1 MQIVTFESAGGIHG
15 IPVLAVEE
23 FFRPVPITRVPLA
36 DVRVSGL
43 MNQRGKS
50 ATVLSLHRCF
60 DVPSGELPRHPK
72 MILLET
78 DDHLTTEAREM
89 GVRTFAE
96 PVVLLVDRIL
106 DIITIDPKQLQPR
119 PAHITERFVA
129 GVLRHGAGYVC
140 LLDLMTLIEDIL
152 TPKA

>member
-1 MQIVTFESAGGIHG
+1 MQIVTFAAAGGVHG

-23 FFRPVPITRVPLA
+23 FFRPVPLTRVPLA
-36 DVRVSGL
+36 DPRVAGL

-50 ATVLSLHRCF
+50 ATVLNLYGCF
-60 DVPSGELPRHPK
+60 DKPSGDPAPHPK

-78 DDHLTTEAREM
+78 DDRLTQEAREL
-89 GVRTFAE
+89 GVRTFPE

-106 DIITIDPKQLQPR
+106 EIVSIDPKALQPR

-129 GVLRHGAGYVC
+129 GVLRRGNGYVC

>member
-1 MQIVTFESAGGIHG
+1 MQIVTFASAGGVHG

-36 DVRVSGL
+36 DPRIAGL

-50 ATVLSLHRCF
+50 ATVLNLRRCF
-60 DVPSGELPRHPK
+60 DKLSGEPTVYPK

-78 DDHLTTEAREM
+78 DDRLTPEAREL
-89 GVRTFAE
+89 GVRTFTD

-106 DIITIDPKQLQPR
+106 DIVSIDSKALQPR

-129 GVLRHGAGYVC
+129 GVLRHGDGYVC

-152 TPKA
+152 IPKA

>member
-1 MQIVTFESAGGIHG
+1 MQIVTFASAGGVHA

-36 DVRVSGL
+36 DPRVAGL

-50 ATVLSLHRCF
+50 ATVLDLHRCF
-60 DVPSGELPRHPK
+60 HAPVGVPSDHPK

-78 DDHLTTEAREM
+78 DERLTSEAREM

-106 DIITIDPKQLQPR
+106 EIFPIDLSHLQPR

-129 GVLRHGAGYVC
+129 GVLRRGDGYVC
-140 LLDLMTLIEDIL
+140 LMDLVKLIEDIL

>member
-1 MQIVTFESAGGIHG
+1 MQIVTFASAGGVHG

-36 DVRVSGL
+36 DPRVAGL

-50 ATVLSLHRCF
+50 ATVLNLRGCF
-60 DVPSGELPRHPK
+60 DKPSGEPAVHPK

-78 DDHLTTEAREM
+78 DARLTPEAREM
-89 GVRTFAE
+89 GVRTFTD

-106 DIITIDPKQLQPR
+106 DIVAIDSKALQPR

-129 GVLRHGAGYVC
+129 GVLRHGDGYVC

-152 TPKA
+152 IPKA